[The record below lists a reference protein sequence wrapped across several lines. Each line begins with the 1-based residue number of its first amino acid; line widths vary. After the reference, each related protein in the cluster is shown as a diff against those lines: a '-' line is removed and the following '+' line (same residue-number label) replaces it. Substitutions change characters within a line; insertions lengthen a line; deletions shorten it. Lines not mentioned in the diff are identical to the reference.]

1 LEGLTRHLR
10 LSMQGRLQV
19 ANARL
24 DRIRAELSALDPT
37 AILGRGYAM
46 VLDTEARLVTDA
58 RAVGLGQAL
67 TVQLAKGLL
76 DVRVHRAPGED
87 PAG

>member
-1 LEGLTRHLR
+1 
-10 LSMQGRLQV
+10 
-19 ANARL
+19 
-24 DRIRAELSALDPT
+24 
-37 AILGRGYAM
+37 

-76 DVRVHRAPGED
+76 DVRVHRAHGED